1 MALILC
7 ESTIGGKYLWNG
19 KTINTNPAGQRR
31 KAPKAFDDYYISSF
45 ERDYE
50 RSAWECPKVCV
61 NL

>member
-1 MALILC
+1 MEWKKLLTQTRLGN
-7 ESTIGGKYLWNG
+7 EE
-19 KTINTNPAGQRR
+19 

-45 ERDYE
+45 ERDYA

>member
-50 RSAWECPKVCV
+50 RCLGMS
-61 NL
+61 